1 MLFAGKL
8 GFCFLRV
15 LHGFLLVFP
24 FVFGSIMNRAFVFY
38 GTHTF
43 IEKFVVYRI
52 NQISGQS
59 SKVFSVGRMFII
71 GIKERYVL

>member
-8 GFCFLRV
+8 GSCFLRV

-24 FVFGSIMNRAFVFY
+24 FVFGGIMNRAFVFY

-43 IEKFVVYRI
+43 IEKMLGSKGIFAI
-52 NQISGQS
+52 NCINCFQNNS
-59 SKVFSVGRMFII
+59 
-71 GIKERYVL
+71 